1 MKNTTQATKSKAL
14 GPIPN
19 FSIGLTPSDEEKS
32 DDNKANMRGKKMQ
45 KKLDPKNRG
54 KNKEQ
59 TAEEETDEGS
69 SDDNNSQKKG
79 KQMANKSDQ
88 KNHGKR
94 KQQNVRQV
102 SEEASSDDDNDKK
115 DLDAD
120 QRLRHKLSIPKIYDL
135 MQSIEGKREKDKIIK
150 TLNETGFGGMVHICK
165 WTKIHTFFVEWIV
178 KRFERDNMWIRLNK
192 TDVLPLREEDVHRV
206 YELPMAGE
214 QINTKLCSETAIKR
228 LRAELGL
235 ADDNSAFV
243 KVTELE
249 KILQRMEKPKAW
261 VKGAICLIIHNILC
275 PTNRNLVSLNYAQ
288 VLEDASSF
296 NWCSHILQHMKD
308 GLQNPK
314 VANPLADFHFLMINY
329 MDKMGKRSPF
339 LTGKYKRPSLRD
351 WDVKTANQDLQK
363 VHELMGLENGLTA
376 GVKRLNS
383 TGDVPVVICFDADT
397 CPLSKAEEHLN
408 YCRGCIEVYNTAA
421 KTVQRRI
428 GEANASTSRKLE
440 PTPIDKAHKS
450 EGEETD
456 NSSTEKSPKNLPHLD
471 DAGSRE
477 TSKSNEAE
485 QDDNKSS
492 GAEKGVEV
500 PGNKEKQSSNSCEER
515 KMSETGDMGCFNAGQ
530 AEGEP
535 SNPNPSTQA
544 ENRFNRDDNTK
555 SNDENDSDEEVEI
568 DPNMIDD
575 SVKAACN
582 VGISLT
588 QETIQKFPEFF
599 GPSNA
604 AFNSENPLQATQ
616 ETTNASESQL
626 SATQETI
633 MKYPEFLNDD
643 STEKEP
649 EQSLALV
656 LVPDSNVKHGMEPPQ
671 CDPNIVIDATPLKSV
686 LPDQIIDLDDI
697 TTKKRKKHNMLYS
710 DTSYPERRRA
720 VKKSKYL
727 ASPYDDAVHES
738 TASDLQKILSSYA
751 WSPDPDLSE
760 HELLYYSN
768 NKAHKY
774 ALERRDLWS
783 LQQDE
788 WVSCFV
794 INAWVNCLNWNQQR
808 DKMTRLVTP
817 MVNYADLAKPGAFD
831 KNNPAAFGRFI
842 ERLSKFSYLDWQ
854 TIDLNSLEY
863 IMAPALMGDPGS
875 HYVGFVVNLKDNKF
889 EFLNSL
895 KGESLYTKN
904 GAPTMYKH
912 MFDVW
917 LSEVEVFVTEMYRQK
932 NIAMP
937 FKFTSFQWHSPTMPN
952 QIDKCNCGI
961 FCMKFLAEWAG
972 DNTQMD
978 SFKAKLGKLAT

>member
-1 MKNTTQATKSKAL
+1 MF
-14 GPIPN
+14 G
-19 FSIGLTPSDEEKS
+19 
-32 DDNKANMRGKKMQ
+32 RGKKKATSSSQ
-45 KKLDPKNRG
+45 EKPSKK
-54 KNKEQ
+54 
-59 TAEEETDEGS
+59 S
-69 SDDNNSQKKG
+69 KKG
-79 KQMANKSDQ
+79 KEKSKPGPGEPNIVQ
-88 KNHGKR
+88 PPPP
-94 KQQNVRQV
+94 Q
-102 SEEASSDDDNDKK
+102 SD
-115 DLDAD
+115 
-120 QRLRHKLSIPKIYDL
+120 
-135 MQSIEGKREKDKIIK
+135 
-150 TLNETGFGGMVHICK
+150 
-165 WTKIHTFFVEWIV
+165 
-178 KRFERDNMWIRLNK
+178 KRFQFPENNERYAKIKAFNFNQEKGFSAEFLESMPEIVVELKRRNWEKFNNLVQKVEGQPGNLTLVTEFFANSYTEFGSGVQHFVTIVRGVRIKWNEHYINEFLGITNIDPC
-192 TDVLPLREEDVHRV
+192 PLAV
-206 YELPMAGE
+206 A
-214 QINTKLCSETAIKR
+214 
-228 LRAELGL
+228 RAELERTAEAGRRIIKDYVAL
-235 ADDNSAFV
+235 EVECCSNSSEVQVTDAVAVKMIMEGTDFNLGFTLRQSINSMANNTDNTFTLGHCNFISAFLRHHQV
-243 KVTELE
+243 PEYPTDTMYYSIKALTVGQFRGYDRNAVPPPVAVQDHEEAEEINQFEDGIHPMQQQGMPPMYSDDEISALMTQLAIAKACRVPHTYYSEDSALY
-249 KILQRMEKPKAW
+249 QAAMTRMSAYPPPSM
-261 VKGAICLIIHNILC
+261 C
-275 PTNRNLVSLNYAQ
+275 PTY
-288 VLEDASSF
+288 E
-296 NWCSHILQHMKD
+296 
-308 GLQNPK
+308 
-314 VANPLADFHFLMINY
+314 
-329 MDKMGKRSPF
+329 
-339 LTGKYKRPSLRD
+339 
-351 WDVKTANQDLQK
+351 
-363 VHELMGLENGLTA
+363 
-376 GVKRLNS
+376 
-383 TGDVPVVICFDADT
+383 
-397 CPLSKAEEHLN
+397 
-408 YCRGCIEVYNTAA
+408 
-421 KTVQRRI
+421 
-428 GEANASTSRKLE
+428 
-440 PTPIDKAHKS
+440 
-450 EGEETD
+450 
-456 NSSTEKSPKNLPHLD
+456 
-471 DAGSRE
+471 SRE
-477 TSKSNEAE
+477 RLVAHQEMADVRARHTAE
-485 QDDNKSS
+485 LDTFDREYQAFHQS
-492 GAEKGVEV
+492 GMYYQ
-500 PGNKEKQSSNSCEER
+500 P
-515 KMSETGDMGCFNAGQ
+515 D
-530 AEGEP
+530 
-535 SNPNPSTQA
+535 
-544 ENRFNRDDNTK
+544 
-555 SNDENDSDEEVEI
+555 
-568 DPNMIDD
+568 
-575 SVKAACN
+575 
-582 VGISLT
+582 
-588 QETIQKFPEFF
+588 F
-599 GPSNA
+599 GPGGRQDEGGS
-604 AFNSENPLQATQ
+604 SHP
-616 ETTNASESQL
+616 
-626 SATQETI
+626 
-633 MKYPEFLNDD
+633 
-643 STEKEP
+643 
-649 EQSLALV
+649 
-656 LVPDSNVKHGMEPPQ
+656 H
-671 CDPNIVIDATPLKSV
+671 ATPLKSV

-978 SFKAKLGKLAT
+978 SFKGWKRMPKKQKVARMMDLRIGICSTIMGDTSNSGRNVVEDKARKYHAAKLGKLAT

>member
-1 MKNTTQATKSKAL
+1 
-14 GPIPN
+14 
-19 FSIGLTPSDEEKS
+19 
-32 DDNKANMRGKKMQ
+32 
-45 KKLDPKNRG
+45 
-54 KNKEQ
+54 
-59 TAEEETDEGS
+59 
-69 SDDNNSQKKG
+69 
-79 KQMANKSDQ
+79 MANKSDQ
-88 KNHGKR
+88 KNRGKM
-94 KQQNVRQV
+94 KQQNVRQL
-102 SEEASSDDDNDKK
+102 SEEASSDDDNAKK

-135 MQSIEGKREKDKIIK
+135 MRSIEGKRKKDEIIQ

-178 KRFERDNMWIRLNK
+178 KRFEKDNMWIRLNK

-235 ADDNSAFV
+235 AGDNSAFV

-383 TGDVPVVICFDADT
+383 TEDVPVVICFDADT

-408 YCRGCIEVYNTAA
+408 YCRGCIDVYSTAA
-421 KTVQRRI
+421 KTLQRRI
-428 GEANASTSRKLE
+428 GEANASTSGKLE

-456 NSSTEKSPKNLPHLD
+456 TSSTEKSPKNLPHLN
-471 DAGSRE
+471 DADSGE
-477 TSKSNEAE
+477 TSTTNEAE
-485 QDDNKSS
+485 QDDNKNS
-492 GAEKGVEV
+492 GTEKVVEV
-500 PGNKEKQSSNSCEER
+500 PDTKEKQSSSSCEVE
-515 KMSETGDMGCFNAGQ
+515 KISKTGDMSSFNAGQ
-530 AEGEP
+530 AQGEP
-535 SNPNPSTQA
+535 SKPNPSTQA
-544 ENRFNRDDNTK
+544 ENRFNGDDDTK
-555 SNDENDSDEEVEI
+555 SNDENDNVEEVEI
-568 DPNMIDD
+568 DAKMINEE
-575 SVKAACN
+575 ACN
-582 VGISLT
+582 VGMSLT
-588 QETIQKFPEFF
+588 QETILEFPEYF

-604 AFNSENPLQATQ
+604 A
-616 ETTNASESQL
+616 
-626 SATQETI
+626 
-633 MKYPEFLNDD
+633 
-643 STEKEP
+643 
-649 EQSLALV
+649 
-656 LVPDSNVKHGMEPPQ
+656 
-671 CDPNIVIDATPLKSV
+671 ATPLKSV

-710 DTSYPERRRA
+710 DTTYPERRRA

-738 TASDLQKILSSYA
+738 NASELQKILSSYA
-751 WSPDPDLSE
+751 WSPDSDLSE
-760 HELLYYSN
+760 YELLYCCD

-774 ALERRDLWS
+774 SLERRDLWS

-808 DKMTRLVTP
+808 HKMTRLVTP
-817 MVNYADLAKPGAFD
+817 MVNYADLEKPGAFD

-842 ERLSKFSYLDWQ
+842 ERLSKFNYIDWQ

-875 HYVGFVVNLKDNKF
+875 HYVCFVVNLKDNKF

-895 KGESLYTKN
+895 NGENLYTKN
-904 GAPTMYKH
+904 GAPTVYKH

-917 LSEVEVFVTEMYRQK
+917 LSEVEVFVTEMYRRK
-932 NIAMP
+932 RIAMP
-937 FKFTSFQWHSPTMPN
+937 FKFTSFQWHSPKMPN

-978 SFKAKLGKLAT
+978 SFKGWKRMPKKQKVARMMDLRIDICSTIMGDTSNSRRNEVEDKARKYHAAKLGKLTT